1 MAERKRNSWLNGE
14 RSVAAAVNGT
24 GELLEQA
31 AQGDSHAP
39 GTLFSR
45 HRDRLRGMVQ
55 LRLDRRLQGR
65 LDPSDVLQEAYLEFS
80 RSLNQYLTNPALPLY
95 LWLRMITGRKLQA
108 LHRRHLGMRQRD
120 AGREVSLHDQPLPR
134 AISKS

>member
-45 HRDRLRGMVQ
+45 HRDRLRCMVQ

-80 RSLNQYLTNPALPLY
+80 RSLNQYLTKPVLPFY
-95 LWLRMITGRKLQA
+95 LWLRMITGRKLHA
-108 LHRRHLGMRQRD
+108 LHRRHLGAHARA
-120 AGREVSLHDQPLPR
+120 AGREISLYQGAFPP
-134 AISKS
+134 